1 MRERVM
7 TAALSV
13 LAGALWVPAVQAA
26 VPYTPPASPLVL
38 APGASVSIDRKGH
51 MVNLNLGGLMASGL
65 SQDPSLLHPNTIGV
79 AHGVQLELSRGR
91 NWDPYAD
98 IFPAASSL
106 SSTYLSGTNTRA
118 SASFSLGGDVSFTA
132 SHVALG
138 LGALNDAQP
147 SGFARDLAARLG
159 TDLPSIG
166 STTANLNWNF
176 SDWGGVALLA
186 SRSNG
191 DAALLSNI
199 PAALRGTGA
208 TDSSALGISARVGFG
223 EGWVTTLTYA
233 EGVTQLD
240 PSRDK
245 LGSVGGGD
253 PLRSESYGIGLAKTG
268 LFGDDAFGI
277 ALSRP
282 LQIYTGS
289 VGFGALNTNFAL
301 ANTQA
306 RESDVELG
314 YVTSFLDGTLALQA
328 NAAYQLNAAGTRGQ
342 NALTGVARAKLNF

>member
-1 MRERVM
+1 MRKRLT
-7 TAALSV
+7 TAALSM
-13 LAGALWVPAVQAA
+13 LGAALWAPLAHAAAGAAPVRPAFI
-26 VPYTPPASPLVL
+26 L
-38 APGASVSIDRKGH
+38 APVSTVSLGRNGH
-51 MVNLNLGGLMASGL
+51 VVNLNLGGLMASGL
-65 SQDPSLLHPNTIGV
+65 AQDIPALRPNSIAV
-79 AHGVQLELSRGR
+79 ARGVQLDLSRGR

-98 IFPAASSL
+98 LFPAVAAL
-106 SSTYLSGTNTRA
+106 NSTYLSGTNTRA
-118 SASFSLGGDVSFTA
+118 SASFAMGNGLSLDA

-138 LGALNDAQP
+138 LGVLSDAQP

-159 TDLPSIG
+159 TDLPSVG
-166 STTANLNWNF
+166 TTSAKLNWNF
-176 SDWGGVALLA
+176 SDWGAVALMA

-191 DAALLSNI
+191 DASLLSAI
-199 PAALRGTGA
+199 PASLRGAGA

-223 EGWVTTLTYA
+223 EGWVTSLTYA
-233 EGVTQLD
+233 EGVTKLD
-240 PSRDK
+240 LSRDR
-245 LGSVGGGD
+245 LVTNGD
-253 PLRSESYGIGLAKTG
+253 PVRSEAYGIGLAKTG

-314 YVTSFLDGTLALQA
+314 YVTTFLDGTLALQA

-342 NALTGVARAKLNF
+342 NAVTGVARAKLNF